1 MIRTLTPALA
11 AATLLCAAFSG
22 PLAAADAKAPADIS
36 KPVTTPRVGGSP
48 ADAQFRAAQQE
59 SGKGYQAA
67 RATCRAKPSA
77 ERTGCVT
84 AAKTE
89 LKQAQAEAEAT
100 HDAAKKAR

>member
-1 MIRTLTPALA
+1 MTRNLTLTLVTA
-11 AATLLCAAFSG
+11 ALLCAAFSG
-22 PLAAADAKAPADIS
+22 PLAAADAKAPADTS

-48 ADAQFRAAQQE
+48 ADAQFRATQQE
-59 SGKGYQAA
+59 SGKRYQDA

-89 LKQAQAEAEAT
+89 LKQAQAEAKAA

>member
-1 MIRTLTPALA
+1 MKSAMAAVILASAVTLGG
-11 AATLLCAAFSG
+11 CAN
-22 PLAAADAKAPADIS
+22 PP
-36 KPVTTPRVGGSP
+36 PRVGGSP
-48 ADAQFRAAQQE
+48 ADAQFRAAQQA
-59 SGKGYQAA
+59 SGKRYQEA
-67 RATCRAKPSA
+67 RTTCRAKPSA